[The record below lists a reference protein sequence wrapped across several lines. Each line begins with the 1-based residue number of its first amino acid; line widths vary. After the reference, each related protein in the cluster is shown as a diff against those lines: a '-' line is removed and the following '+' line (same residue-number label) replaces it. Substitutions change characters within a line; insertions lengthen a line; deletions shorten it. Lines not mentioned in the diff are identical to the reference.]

1 MERVDPPP
9 RAAGI
14 GHPLYRAGQISES
27 LQAEMDII
35 LATTNAEEE
44 LARKHAEV
52 KVAATSAAF
61 KQMQF
66 YRRQRKEILQKLIK
80 EKKEYIEILKQKIA
94 EYDRKPGRHSAI
106 DESDFI
112 SDNA

>member
-1 MERVDPPP
+1 MQAPPK
-9 RAAGI
+9 ASAV
-14 GHPLYRAGQISES
+14 HPLFRAGQISES
-27 LQAEMDII
+27 LQAELDII

-44 LARKHAEV
+44 LAHRNAEV
-52 KVAATSAAF
+52 KYAATSAAF

-94 EYDRKPGRHSAI
+94 EYDNKSRQKSTMIDDDFVSDSA
-106 DESDFI
+106 
-112 SDNA
+112 

>member
-1 MERVDPPP
+1 MARVEPPP
-9 RAAGI
+9 RATAGA
-14 GHPLYRAGQISES
+14 HPLYRAGQISES

-44 LARKHAEV
+44 LARKNAEV

-66 YRRQRKEILQKLIK
+66 YRRQRKEILQKLIR
-80 EKKEYIEILKQKIA
+80 EKKEYIELLKQKIA
-94 EYDRKPGRHSAI
+94 EYDRKHTGSAI
-106 DESDFI
+106 GDSDFI